1 MYKKIKDE
9 KILKIQES
17 NMSEALQKLDKSA
30 NENLIDEDEIIEILI
45 AMKAQQLQ
53 DFQNMS
59 VTQ

>member
-9 KILKIQES
+9 QLLKIQES

>member
-9 KILKIQES
+9 KLLKIQES